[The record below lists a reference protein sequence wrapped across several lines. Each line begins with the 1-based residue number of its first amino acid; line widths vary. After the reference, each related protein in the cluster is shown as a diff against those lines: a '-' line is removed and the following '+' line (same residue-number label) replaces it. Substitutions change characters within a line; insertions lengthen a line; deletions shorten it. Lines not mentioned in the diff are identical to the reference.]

1 MFKGYKTVI
10 FNLLTA
16 VIALSEVTGFMAL
29 IPAEYLPVFLLV
41 VAMSNLV
48 LRYLT
53 DTNVFSK
60 TPKTTTTTVTKIEE

>member
-16 VIALSEVTGFMAL
+16 IIALSEVTGFMAVV
-29 IPAEYLPVFLLV
+29 PQEYLPAFLLV
-41 VAMSNLV
+41 VAIANLV

-53 DTNVFSK
+53 DSGVFS
-60 TPKTTTTTVTKIEE
+60 KTTTTTVTKTEG